1 MTAAAVASGASAQ
14 PSRTSR
20 VVGAIL
26 GAGLTAGVFDFTIA
40 CVESGKP
47 PLFIGKAVATG
58 WFGKAA
64 IQGGL
69 DVSLIGIAS
78 HFFIMFCF
86 ATTFVLASLREPAL
100 RRWFF
105 VAGPLYGAVIFD
117 VMRFIVMPLS
127 AAGYGL
133 PKPPILFIEFAGHV
147 FLVGLVIASW
157 ARGVLGRD

>member
-1 MTAAAVASGASAQ
+1 MTETTAASRQPRILVAIA
-14 PSRTSR
+14 
-20 VVGAIL
+20 

-64 IQGGL
+64 FQGGL

-78 HFFIMFCF
+78 HFGIMFCF
-86 ATTFVLASLREPAL
+86 AAAFVLASIREPAL

-105 VAGPLYGAVIFD
+105 IAGPLWGAVIFD
-117 VMRFIVMPLS
+117 IMRFIVMPLS
-127 AAGYGL
+127 AAGYGM
-133 PKPPILFIEFAGHV
+133 PKPPVLFFEFAGHV
-147 FLVGLVIASW
+147 FLVGLVIAAW
-157 ARGVLGRD
+157 ARGLLGKD

>member
-1 MTAAAVASGASAQ
+1 MTAAAAAPAAASRPMPKVLSAI
-14 PSRTSR
+14 
-20 VVGAIL
+20 V
-26 GAGLTAGVFDFTIA
+26 GAGLTAGVFDFSLA

>member
-1 MTAAAVASGASAQ
+1 MTAAAALATAGS
-14 PSRTSR
+14 SRRPRILT
-20 VVGAIL
+20 AI
-26 GAGLTAGVFDFTIA
+26 AGGGLMAGVFDFTVA

-78 HFFIMFCF
+78 HFAIMLAF
-86 ATTFVLASLREPAL
+86 AAAFVLASVKEPAL

-105 VAGPLYGAVIFD
+105 VAGP
-117 VMRFIVMPLS
+117 
-127 AAGYGL
+127 
-133 PKPPILFIEFAGHV
+133 
-147 FLVGLVIASW
+147 
-157 ARGVLGRD
+157 